1 MIGGSVFTAE
11 KCVVFNIDRMTV
23 HNGPGLRT
31 VVYLKGCPLR
41 CLWCSTPESQKPHP
55 EIAIYPDRC
64 NHCGECVP
72 VCPLHAIKLTKET
85 ISINRAQCDN
95 CGKCAEVCYPE
106 ALKLLGQAMTVE
118 KLLEEVKK
126 DKVFYKHSGGGVT
139 ISGGEPLLVPE
150 FLKRFL
156 KACREEGINTGIDT
170 CGHVPWE
177 NIEQVLPYTNFFL
190 WDIKHMDP
198 EKHREFTGVTNELIL
213 SNARAISKAGIPL
226 YIRIPVIPGYT
237 DSDHNIKAICKFA
250 LELHSVVRVDLLFV
264 HHLGKA
270 RYDSLNRVYPIA
282 DVPTIPNDELQ
293 RMKLLVESYGLQ
305 CSIGG

>member
-1 MIGGSVFTAE
+1 LIGGSVLTAG
-11 KCVVFNIDRMTV
+11 KYVVFNIDRMTV

-64 NHCGECVP
+64 THCGYCAP

-106 ALKLLGQAMTVE
+106 ALKLLGQVMTVE
-118 KLLEEVKK
+118 ELLEEVKK
-126 DKVFYKHSGGGVT
+126 DIVFYKQSGGGVT
-139 ISGGEPLLVPE
+139 VSGGEPLLAPE

-156 KACREEGINTGIDT
+156 SACREEGISAGIDT

-177 NIEQVLPYTNFFL
+177 NIEQVLPYVDFFL

-198 EKHREFTGVTNELIL
+198 VKHREFTGVTNELIL
-213 SNARAISKAGIPL
+213 SNARALSKVGIPL
-226 YIRIPVIPGYT
+226 YIRVPVIPGYT
-237 DSDHNIKAICKFA
+237 DSDRNIKAICKFA
-250 LELHSVVRVDLLFV
+250 LELPSVVRVDLLFM

-282 DVPTIPNDELQ
+282 DVPTIPNDVLQ
-293 RMKLLVESYGLQ
+293 RMKLLVESYGLR